1 MTINQQEYAYGDVT
15 VWLFGQPVAGLRGID
30 YKITQTKEYVRGMG
44 RAPRGIQHGERAV
57 EGTLTILQSEFDAL
71 NRSARASG
79 YKDLLDVTFDIV
91 VAYGSTNG
99 VVTVDKI
106 CGASIKELPKGMKTS
121 DMFSEHA
128 LPFMALDVEYTK

>member
-30 YKITQTKEYVRGMG
+30 YKISQTKGYVRGMG
-44 RAPRGIQHGERAV
+44 NSPRGIQHGERSV

-71 NRSARASG
+71 NRSAREQG

-91 VAYGSTNG
+91 VSYGNADST
-99 VVTVDKI
+99 VTIDKI
-106 CGASIKELPKGMKTS
+106 CGASITELPKGMKSS

-128 LPFMALDVEYTK
+128 LPFMALDVEYTA